1 MLDGVQAR
9 ISTSCNGAPTEFAGA
24 IFLLNH
30 LDIRH
35 GIILPTRRSAER
47 LQTEYVRPAKM
58 ENGMLVHLRGRSCRR
73 IRLLLTLQA
82 AVPTFVIL
90 MTTVSCS
97 TSPGDMP
104 QPIAGIFDLSMFGV
118 ANQQS
123 VQRDEGQPKVR
134 REQPSAVASPKVA
147 TLQARQASKKTNPPP
162 DAEEE
167 SLYQE
172 FLEWQKRRKDQ
183 P

>member
-1 MLDGVQAR
+1 MLDGIRAR
-9 ISTSCNGAPTEFAGA
+9 ISTSAMRRQRNLAGA
-24 IFLLNH
+24 RFLLNH

-35 GIILPTRRSAER
+35 GTILPTQHAAER
-47 LQTEYVRPAKM
+47 LQTEYVRPEKM

-82 AVPTFVIL
+82 AVPTFAIL

-97 TSPGDMP
+97 TSPGDVP
-104 QPIAGIFDLSMFGV
+104 QPIAGIFELSMFDV

-123 VQRDEGQPKVR
+123 TQRAEGQPKVR
-134 REQPSAVASPKVA
+134 REQPSTASLPKVA
-147 TLQARQASKKTNPPP
+147 TLHARQASKKTNPPP
-162 DAEEE
+162 NAQEER
-167 SLYQE
+167 LYQE
-172 FLEWQKRRKDQ
+172 FLQWQKLQKDQ